1 MTSTFER
8 TLPCLATPLL
18 IAACLVGKTIRL
30 NYDATLMDDGTG
42 SLVVIFA
49 KLILAFPLFLI
60 GLSSRLFGDIRVMA
74 STNSTST
81 PLASQPAAASSDNLS
96 EIFHKAALLRRPNL
110 SPELIPI
117 ILDLAECW
125 HRTCRVQATSPH
137 HVTRNESGTIYL
149 AADLPLNVPPS
160 SLRGIHFTTVS
171 HDQGYSWDHTN
182 HGTYAGS
189 WTWFGAAILDE
200 RSHDRVEGKRIITNM
215 HADAS
220 FRTHYATWD
229 YRDED
234 AEIQRAFQALKAGK
248 LIAITMCAAFP
259 AWVNYALS
267 ATIEFDFQPVRRM

>member
-1 MTSTFER
+1 MTSTFDR
-8 TLPCLATPLL
+8 LSPRLATPLL
-18 IAACLVGKTIRL
+18 GAAWIVGQTIRG
-30 NYDATLMDDGTG
+30 NKSHHMDDGNG
-42 SLVVIFA
+42 SIVIILA
-49 KLILAFPLFLI
+49 KLVLAFPLFLI
-60 GLSSRLFGDIRVMA
+60 GLFSRLLAGIRTMA
-74 STNSTST
+74 SRNIASS
-81 PLASQPAAASSDNLS
+81 ASQPPPQTRPSDTMS
-96 EIFHKAALLRRPNL
+96 EIFHKAGLLRCLNL
-110 SPELIPI
+110 PPEVIPV

-125 HRTCRVQATSPH
+125 HRTCQVQATGPH

-149 AADLPLNVPPS
+149 AADLPSNVAPS
-160 SLRGIHFTTVS
+160 SLRRILFTTVS

-189 WTWFGAAILDE
+189 WTWFGAAVLDE
-200 RSHDRVEGKRIITNM
+200 RSDIRVEGKRIVTNM

-220 FRTHYATWD
+220 FKTHHATWD

-234 AEIQRAFQALKAGK
+234 TEIQQAFQALKAGK